1 MPPLD
6 VLLHMADI
14 HMRPCDLHALCA
26 LSPPSSLQESIM
38 FENVHNTFQ
47 RLMRTLANM
56 QNVLKVCL
64 DQGRFGFHG
73 RG

>member
-1 MPPLD
+1 
-6 VLLHMADI
+6 
-14 HMRPCDLHALCA
+14 
-26 LSPPSSLQESIM
+26 M

-64 DQGRFGFHG
+64 DQGRFGVPWPGLSHG
-73 RG
+73 ACCVKIHNERGGKQGHTGGAKENEASASVLK